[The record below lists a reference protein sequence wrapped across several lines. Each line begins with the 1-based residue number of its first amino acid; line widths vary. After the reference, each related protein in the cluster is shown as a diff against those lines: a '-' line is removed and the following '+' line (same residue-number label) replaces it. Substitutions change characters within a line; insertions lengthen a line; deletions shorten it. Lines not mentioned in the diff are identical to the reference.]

1 MVRETGFTSPLRL
14 FSENPEEVLRR
25 LRDGYIEYLGGATD
39 QFTDLHVL
47 YALRSGLIEECAAAF
62 PDPRW
67 DPQIPLRVLLTAA
80 VAGGVG
86 GGEAP
91 LPNGGAPPSPP
102 LPFGFGF

>member
-80 VAGGVG
+80 VAGAWAG
-86 GGEAP
+86 GNAP
-91 LPNGGAPPSPP
+91 SPTRGAPPSPP
-102 LPFGFGF
+102 ALSSFG